1 MYPSTPPSNRNG
13 AAITP
18 GTPTTRARTSDV
30 REDIAEVARANT
42 PEGVNALLAYGAGNG
57 KKWYPKRLSED
68 YDTLTEQLRT
78 ICIMGRPGD
87 GLMVDDAV
95 LRGLAESMLSRN
107 RKCKKWRGLAVYAFA
122 AACNE
127 YDKCHTCLS
136 YGSTMFAAWIHLRD
150 GTFLPDRTTSWN
162 NVYDLIPVTIEW
174 CYEHLKPVEFN

>member
-1 MYPSTPPSNRNG
+1 
-13 AAITP
+13 
-18 GTPTTRARTSDV
+18 V